1 MIFGSLLLR
10 RNRINS
16 QLIMAK
22 ESENLNL
29 NDRYQEMMTI
39 VILFHQSN
47 DRTVKHFDGY
57 VTNYLGKEFPNLMG
71 TSRFV
76 YLKKNL
82 FGPVFTYLLKK
93 REEITRIAF
102 IDFPSIDV
110 CHNKRIKETRS
121 LKA

>member
-1 MIFGSLLLR
+1 
-10 RNRINS
+10 
-16 QLIMAK
+16 
-22 ESENLNL
+22 
-29 NDRYQEMMTI
+29 MTI

-57 VTNYLGKEFPNLMG
+57 VTNYLGKEFPNLMS

-82 FGPVFTYLLKK
+82 FGPVFTYLLEK

-110 CHNKRIKETRS
+110 CHNKRIKRNKVFKGLAKKGKQLQDGFSGLNCLSYSRRKE
-121 LKA
+121 KF